1 METAKLFQEAQDSDI
16 PIMYLSIPENGS
28 MCVQTDRRC
37 YIGMDYGIL
46 TDEASKRDATQM
58 AGKNEYNITVN
69 FPGSSALIGQIVRVK
84 ITSAGESTLRGEL
97 I

>member
-37 YIGMDYGIL
+37 YIGMDYGVL
-46 TDEASKRDATQM
+46 EDEARNVSIWPMSLGIVKPGRF
-58 AGKNEYNITVN
+58 ITGGR
-69 FPGSSALIGQIVRVK
+69 PMMSGRSTSTGQ
-84 ITSAGESTLRGEL
+84 TSGQSRK
-97 I
+97 

>member
-37 YIGMDYGIL
+37 Y
-46 TDEASKRDATQM
+46 AH
-58 AGKNEYNITVN
+58 
-69 FPGSSALIGQIVRVK
+69 
-84 ITSAGESTLRGEL
+84 LR
-97 I
+97 